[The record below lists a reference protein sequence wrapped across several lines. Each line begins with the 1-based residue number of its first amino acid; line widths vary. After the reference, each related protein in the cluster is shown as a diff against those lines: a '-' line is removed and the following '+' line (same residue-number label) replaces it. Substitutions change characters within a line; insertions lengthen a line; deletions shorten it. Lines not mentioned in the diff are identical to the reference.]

1 VDKGEEECGKCL
13 ASNISDVCACTNPL
27 NNNTELC

>member
-1 VDKGEEECGKCL
+1 MDKGEEECGKCL
-13 ASNISDVCACTNPL
+13 ASNISDVCTNPL